1 MTSTMRALIA
11 FRRLYPSLREHRRV
25 EAETLRLL
33 KAILPAAYLGA
44 APPPAGILKYAR
56 RHFFSSLFLAVYRSA
71 GVAPERRLFYGGLN
85 HAIRGIVTGTDNLL
99 DDEYKEML
107 PLAFPERAT
116 RFKSVMHIL
125 LFDRILFR
133 LLDEA
138 AAAGLVTME
147 QARQIGHEVFA
158 AMVPIGA
165 EEATEEGGV
174 AGGILTPAEILASV
188 HMYKGGNLLRLAFV
202 APLLAERGAVRERLV
217 LADRGIFSIGLALQ
231 VIDDLTDFHDDLR
244 DRRHNYLAATIQHEG
259 TLEERARLAALLG
272 GGSTAAP
279 IEQVFSAS
287 ASRAMARA
295 IGEALDGFERLH
307 AAGFWLDRPQA
318 LELIRTLFSLRG
330 VGHLLPLLPPGD
342 RFTETLEIHHAA

>member
-1 MTSTMRALIA
+1 MTTTMRALIA
-11 FRRLYPSLREHRRV
+11 FRHLYPSLQEHRQV

-33 KAILPAAYLGA
+33 KDILPAGYLGKV
-44 APPPAGILKYAR
+44 PPPAGILKYAR

-71 GVAPERRLFYGGLN
+71 GVTPERRLFYGELN

-138 AAAGLVTME
+138 AVDGLVTRE
-147 QARQIGHEVFA
+147 LAQRIGHEIFA

-174 AGGILTPAEILASV
+174 AGILAPAEILASV

-202 APLLAERGAVRERLV
+202 APLLSESGEVRARLEV
-217 LADRGIFSIGLALQ
+217 ADRGVFSIGLALQ
-231 VIDDLTDFHDDLR
+231 VIDDLTDFNEDLR
-244 DRRHNYLAATIQHEG
+244 DHRHNYLAATIQHEG
-259 TLEERARLAALLG
+259 TVDERARLASLLG
-272 GGSTAAP
+272 GGSTAVP
-279 IEQVFSAS
+279 VEQAFASS
-287 ASRAMARA
+287 ASRAMTRA

-307 AAGFWLDRPQA
+307 AAGFWLDRPQS
-318 LELIRTLFSLRG
+318 LELIRYLFNLRG
-330 VGHLLPLLPPGD
+330 VGHLLSLLPPGD
-342 RFTETLEIHHAA
+342 CFRETLDVHHAA

>member
-1 MTSTMRALIA
+1 MKAMHALLT
-11 FRRLYPSLREHRRV
+11 FRRLYPSLQEHRQV

-33 KAILPAAYLGA
+33 KATLPSAYLGEV
-44 APPPAGILKYAR
+44 PPADGILKYAR
-56 RHFFSSLFLAVYRSA
+56 RHFFSSLFLAVYRSS

-138 AAAGLVTME
+138 SVSGLISGAE
-147 QARQIGHEVFA
+147 ARQVGHEVFA

-165 EEATEEGGV
+165 EEAAEEGGI
-174 AGGILTPAEILASV
+174 AGILTPAEILASV

-202 APLLAERGAVRERLV
+202 APLLVERGAVRERLA

-244 DRRHNYLAATIQHEG
+244 DRRHNYLAATIRHEG
-259 TLEERARLAALLG
+259 TREERARLAALLG
-272 GGSTAAP
+272 GGDHATVP
-279 IEQVFSAS
+279 IEQTFAAS

-307 AAGFWLDRPQA
+307 EAGFWLDRPQA
-318 LELIRTLFSLRG
+318 LDLIRYLFNLRG
-330 VGHLLPLLPPGD
+330 VGHLLALLPPGD
-342 RFTETLEIHHAA
+342 SFTATLDVHHAA

>member
-11 FRRLYPSLREHRRV
+11 FRRLYPSLQEHRQV

-33 KAILPAAYLGA
+33 KATLPGAYLGA
-44 APPPAGILKYAR
+44 VPPPAGILKYAR

-138 AAAGLVTME
+138 AAGGLVT
-147 QARQIGHEVFA
+147 ASRRGRSA
-158 AMVPIGA
+158 TRCLPPWCRSAPRKPPKRGA
-165 EEATEEGGV
+165 WPA
-174 AGGILTPAEILASV
+174 ILTPAEILASV

-202 APLLAERGAVRERLV
+202 APLLAETRRSPRAVGAGRPGHLQHRPGPAGDRRSHRLPRRSARSPAQLPGGDHPARRHPRGAGAPGRPARRRQRRRRRSNRSSPHRP
-217 LADRGIFSIGLALQ
+217 RG
-231 VIDDLTDFHDDLR
+231 
-244 DRRHNYLAATIQHEG
+244 
-259 TLEERARLAALLG
+259 
-272 GGSTAAP
+272 P
-279 IEQVFSAS
+279 
-287 ASRAMARA
+287 
-295 IGEALDGFERLH
+295 
-307 AAGFWLDRPQA
+307 
-318 LELIRTLFSLRG
+318 
-330 VGHLLPLLPPGD
+330 
-342 RFTETLEIHHAA
+342 

>member
-1 MTSTMRALIA
+1 MKTVHALMT
-11 FRRLYPSLREHRRV
+11 FRRLYPSLQEHRQV

-33 KAILPAAYLGA
+33 KAILPSAYLGA
-44 APPPAGILKYAR
+44 VPPPAGILKYAR
-56 RHFFSSLFLAVYRSA
+56 RHFFSSLFLAIYRSS
-71 GVAPERRLFYGGLN
+71 GVVPERRLFYGGLN

-138 AAAGLVTME
+138 SASGLISGTE
-147 QARQIGHEVFA
+147 ARQVGHEVFT

-165 EEATEEGGV
+165 EEADEEGGI
-174 AGGILTPAEILASV
+174 AGILTPAEILASV
-188 HMYKGGNLLRLAFV
+188 HMYKGGNLLRLAFI
-202 APLLAERGAVRERLV
+202 APLLVEGGAVRERLA

-231 VIDDLTDFHDDLR
+231 VIDDLTDFHADLR
-244 DRRHNYLAATIQHEG
+244 DRRHNYLAATIRHEG

-272 GGSTAAP
+272 NGDRVTVP
-279 IEQVFSAS
+279 VEQAFAAS

-307 AAGFWLDRPQA
+307 EAGFWLDRPQA
-318 LELIRTLFSLRG
+318 LDLIRYLFNLRG
-330 VGHLLPLLPPGD
+330 VGHLLSLLPPGD
-342 RFTETLEIHHAA
+342 GFTDNLDVHHAA

>member
-1 MTSTMRALIA
+1 MTNTMRALIA
-11 FRRLYPSLREHRRV
+11 FRHLYPSLQEHRQV

-33 KAILPAAYLGA
+33 AETLPAPYLGTP
-44 APPPAGILKYAR
+44 PPPAGILKYAR

-71 GVAPERRLFYGGLN
+71 GVAPERRLLYGTVN

-133 LLDEA
+133 ILDEA
-138 AAAGLVTME
+138 AQAGVLSRK
-147 QARQIGHEVFA
+147 QARCIGREVFA

-174 AGGILTPAEILASV
+174 AGILTPAEILASV

-202 APLLAERGAVRERLV
+202 APLLAEEGAVRDRLE

-259 TLEERARLAALLG
+259 SIDERARLAALLAG
-272 GGSTAAP
+272 HAAALP
-279 IEQVFSAS
+279 VELAFAPS
-287 ASRAMARA
+287 ASRAMTRA

-307 AAGFWLDRPQA
+307 EAGFWLDRAQA
-318 LELIRTLFSLRG
+318 LELIRYLFKLRG
-330 VGHLLPLLPPGD
+330 VGHLLPLLPAGD
-342 RFTETLEIHHAA
+342 RFTDTLEIHHAA

>member
-1 MTSTMRALIA
+1 MNTARALKA
-11 FRRLYPSLREHRRV
+11 FRRLYPSLQEHRQV

-33 KAILPAAYLGA
+33 RAILPAAYLGA
-44 APPPAGILKYAR
+44 VPPPAGVLRYAR

-71 GVAPERRLFYGGLN
+71 GVAPERRLFYGTVN

-138 AAAGLVTME
+138 VAGGVLDSRP
-147 QARQIGHEVFA
+147 ARAIGQEIFA

-165 EEATEEGGV
+165 EEASEEGGIDT
-174 AGGILTPAEILASV
+174 ILSPAEILASV

-202 APLLAERGAVRERLV
+202 APLLAETGPVRERLA

-231 VIDDLTDFHDDLR
+231 VIDDLTDFHEDLR

-259 TLEERARLAALLG
+259 SREERARLAAMLA
-272 GGSTAAP
+272 GSERTARA
-279 IEQVFSAS
+279 ERVFAAS
-287 ASRAMARA
+287 ASRAMTRA
-295 IGEALDGFERLH
+295 IGEALGGFERLH
-307 AAGFWLDRPQA
+307 DAGFWLDRTGA
-318 LELIRTLFSLRG
+318 LELIRYLFNLRG
-330 VGHLLPLLPPGD
+330 VGHLLSLLPAGGN
-342 RFTETLEIHHAA
+342 FTETLVTRHAA

>member
-1 MTSTMRALIA
+1 MTNTMRALIA
-11 FRRLYPSLREHRRV
+11 FRHLYPSLQEHRKV

-33 KAILPAAYLGA
+33 RNILPGAYLGA
-44 APPPAGILKYAR
+44 VPPPAGLLKYAR

-71 GVAPERRLFYGGLN
+71 GVTPERRLFYGGLN

-125 LFDRILFR
+125 LFDRILAR

-138 AAAGLVTME
+138 TTAGLVTRD
-147 QARQIGHEVFA
+147 QAASIGHEIFT

-174 AGGILTPAEILASV
+174 AGILTPAEILSSV

-202 APLLAERGAVRERLV
+202 APLLAESGEVRARLEQ
-217 LADRGIFSIGLALQ
+217 ADRGIFSIGLALQ

-244 DRRHNYLAATIQHEG
+244 DHRHNYLAATIYHEG
-259 TLEERARLAALLG
+259 PSTEQARLAALLG
-272 GGSTAAP
+272 GGERTP
-279 IEQVFSAS
+279 VPVEQAFAVS
-287 ASRAMARA
+287 ASRAMTRA

-307 AAGFWLDRPQA
+307 EAGFWLDRPQA
-318 LELIRTLFSLRG
+318 LELIRYLFNLRG
-330 VGHLLPLLPPGD
+330 VGHLLPLLPSGYH
-342 RFTETLEIHHAA
+342 FTETLDIHHAA